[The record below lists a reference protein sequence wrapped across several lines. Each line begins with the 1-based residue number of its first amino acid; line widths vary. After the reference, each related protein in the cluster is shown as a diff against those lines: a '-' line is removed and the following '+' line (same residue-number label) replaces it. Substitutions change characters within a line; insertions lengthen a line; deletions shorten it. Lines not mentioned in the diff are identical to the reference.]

1 MVEVVEGCVQAG
13 VHPCWRLVGDLDGV
27 LQDSS
32 GDHVLLGAGGRFPR
46 DEEPVVWVTVGRR
59 RLQEAV

>member
-1 MVEVVEGCVQAG
+1 MQAG
-13 VHPCWRLVGDLDGV
+13 VHPCWRLIGDLDGV